1 MADDR
6 DSLLREVEEEI
17 RREQMQKLWDR
28 YNGLIIGAAA
38 LIVIGV
44 GGYKFLES
52 RRIAASQAAGAEFA
66 KALQLSED
74 KKDEDAAK
82 AFDTIAQS
90 GPAGYAQL
98 AKLNVAGAHA
108 RAGKTAEAI
117 AAYESISAQSGGDA
131 LLKNYAQLQVAALK
145 LGEGDYT
152 EQQNRLKPLATD
164 DSPFKITAREL
175 QGLSAFK
182 AGKLAE
188 ARQYLEPLLIDQN
201 ASRAIQERVKIVMA
215 EITRAEVGSA
225 PAASVP
231 AASTDAGKPADAAPA
246 ATTPATTLAPADGKA
261 GAPEAAKPAT
271 DAEKPAAGDSK

>member
-6 DSLLREVEEEI
+6 DSLLREVEEEL

-52 RRIAASQAAGAEFA
+52 RRIAASQTAGAEFA

-74 KKDEDAAK
+74 KKDEDALK
-82 AFDTIAQS
+82 AFETLAQS

-117 AAYESISAQSGGDA
+117 AVYDSIVAQSGGDA

-145 LGEGDYT
+145 VGDGDYT

-175 QGLSAFK
+175 QGLTAFK

-188 ARQYLEPLLIDQN
+188 ARQFLEPLLIDQN

-215 EITRAEVGSA
+215 EITRAEAGSA
-225 PAASVP
+225 PAASP
-231 AASTDAGKPADAAPA
+231 DAAKPAEAAPA
-246 ATTPATTLAPADGKA
+246 ATPAAPATPD
-261 GAPEAAKPAT
+261 AT
-271 DAEKPAAGDSK
+271 KPAAGDGK

>member
-44 GGYKFLES
+44 GGYKLLES
-52 RRIAASQAAGAEFA
+52 RRIEASQAAGAQFA
-66 KALQLSED
+66 TALQFSED
-74 KKDEDAAK
+74 KKDEDALK
-82 AFDTIAQS
+82 AFDAIAQS
-90 GPAGYAQL
+90 GPAGYAAL

-117 AAYESISAQSGGDA
+117 AAYESVVSQSGGDA

-145 LGEGDYT
+145 LSDGDYN
-152 EQQNRLKPLATD
+152 EQQNRLKSLATD
-164 DSPFKITAREL
+164 GSPFKITAREL
-175 QGLSAFK
+175 QGISAFK
-182 AGKLAE
+182 AGKFSE
-188 ARQYLEPLLIDQN
+188 ARQFLEPLLIDQN

-215 EITRAEVGSA
+215 EITRAEAGSTP
-225 PAASVP
+225 PASP
-231 AASTDAGKPADAAPA
+231 DAAKPADAAPA
-246 ATTPATTLAPADGKA
+246 VTPAAPAADGKTPGSESQTPA
-261 GAPEAAKPAT
+261 ADAAKP
-271 DAEKPAAGDSK
+271 DAGGSK